1 MAAAYAFILAYSNST
16 GQDGQRRK
24 LPKVDLDAEVNL
36 NTAWDDMKDT
46 IKDLRWGQMPRPSS
60 SSPSLGNNNS
70 TSANNANADEKQQ
83 PSSRSA
89 DTK

>member
-1 MAAAYAFILAYSNST
+1 MLAYSNST

-36 NTAWDDMKDT
+36 NTAWDDMKET

-60 SSPSLGNNNS
+60 SSLGNNNS